1 MFKPT
6 TGGYFVYIQLLLLHE
21 LKSPLYL
28 NIFDILLFILL
39 EWDIKQIGILCTACC
54 CYCCINRLYQMNWK
68 NASFFATNKSVR
80 KQTIILNQLDETA
93 QILLPLDQHKYGKRS
108 KWTRE
113 KKHTS
118 HTHTR
123 ARSNTVYGTQ
133 NIVVKQELSC
143 FEPKCLT
150 LVNP

>member
-28 NIFDILLFILL
+28 NVFDVLLFILL

-93 QILLPLDQHKYGKRS
+93 QILCHLISTNTKNDQNE
-108 KWTRE
+108 RE
-113 KKHTS
+113 KKKHTS
-118 HTHTR
+118 HTHAHSRTLC
-123 ARSNTVYGTQ
+123 TVH
-133 NIVVKQELSC
+133 K
-143 FEPKCLT
+143 T
-150 LVNP
+150 LQSSRNYHALNRNV